1 MFRVT
6 VKEGVRE
13 RLRAKGERARVRSSS
28 VGIKENVLKFSKRGH
43 VLVLLVFVL
52 PNSPP
57 VVPVLVAPEIESE
70 SQRDDISG
78 VLTLGVW

>member
-28 VGIKENVLKFSKRGH
+28 VGMNENILKFSKRCH

-57 VVPVLVAPEIESE
+57 VAPVLVAPEIQ
-70 SQRDDISG
+70 SQRFK
-78 VLTLGVW
+78 